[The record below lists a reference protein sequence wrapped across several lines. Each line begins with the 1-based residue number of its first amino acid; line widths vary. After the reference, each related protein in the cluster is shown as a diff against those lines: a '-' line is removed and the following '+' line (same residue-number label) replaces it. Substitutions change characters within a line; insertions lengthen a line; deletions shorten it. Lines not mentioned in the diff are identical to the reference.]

1 MVSGQWS
8 ADYFDSRLWVGRNCW
23 WWNRFGRAGHA
34 VKLYMQVAL
43 YSQKPIVLR
52 KNVAHDW
59 PCNEISTTNEQATR
73 HKRLSLSRKAD

>member
-1 MVSGQWS
+1 MVCGQWS

-43 YSQKPIVLR
+43 YSQKPIALR
-52 KNVAHDW
+52 
-59 PCNEISTTNEQATR
+59 
-73 HKRLSLSRKAD
+73 